1 MSDAFETYFYD
12 EQITNY
18 ILQFMAIFSMMQV
31 EMGANADVGRDEP
44 YLVPVPIAY
53 GSKDRVVA
61 WIKGE
66 QTQNK
71 PVRLPML
78 AVNILNY
85 DLAPER
91 RKGIGTVRR
100 RTFMEQGGVFPDD
113 LKVIRQ
119 RMPTHWKLSFELA
132 IFASNQDQH
141 FQILEQIMQIFDP
154 TLQIQTSDEPF
165 DWTAIT
171 SVELVGLRNEENYPQ
186 ATGRRIIQHSLDFDV
201 FIQISIPA
209 DIRDE
214 IIRQVKV
221 RVAAL
226 SKANCPSLSVSSS
239 NLSTIIE
246 DNVIFFDE
254 IFNED
259 DLEIDDPLAPEPEPD
274 PVD

>member
-1 MSDAFETYFYD
+1 MSNEFETYFYD
-12 EQITNY
+12 QQIVNY
-18 ILQFMAIFSMMQV
+18 ILQFMAIFSTMQV
-31 EMGANADVGRDEP
+31 EVGANPDVGRDEP
-44 YLVPVPIAY
+44 YLIPVPIAY
-53 GSKDRVVA
+53 GSKDRVAA
-61 WIKGE
+61 WMKGE

-78 AVNILNY
+78 AANILNY

-100 RTFMEQGGVFPDD
+100 RAFLEQGGIFPDD

-119 RMPTHWKLSFELA
+119 RMPTHYKLSFELA

-141 FQILEQIMQIFDP
+141 FQILEQILQLFYP
-154 TLQIQTSDEPF
+154 TLQMQTSDEPF

-171 SVELVGLRNEENYPQ
+171 SVELVGLRNEENYPM
-186 ATGRRIIQHSLDFDV
+186 ATSRRIIQHSLDFEV
-201 FIQISIPA
+201 YIQISIPA

-214 IIRQVKV
+214 IIRQVFI
-221 RVAAL
+221 RVGCVNNI
-226 SKANCPSLSVSSS
+226 SGSSS
-239 NLSTIIE
+239 NIIADIQ
-246 DNVIFFDE
+246 DNLLFFDE
-254 IFNED
+254 VFNED